1 VLESHGGG
9 RSVAHVVE
17 APNAEDGMYTFVFR
31 PDVAGPARL
40 SITVDAVHVRGS
52 PFDVQVRRAA
62 PGAAAGGGLY
72 AQFLHCMPPCGGSVA
87 QRGTLVVME
96 RGNKKADVSCLELD

>member
-1 VLESHGGG
+1 MSGCGGQCVLESHDGG

-17 APNAEDGMYTFVFR
+17 APNTEDGMYTFVFR

-40 SITVDAVHVRGS
+40 TITVDSEHVRGS

-62 PGAAAGGGLY
+62 TEEGAGGQPY
-72 AQFLHCMPPCGGSVA
+72 A
-87 QRGTLVVME
+87 
-96 RGNKKADVSCLELD
+96 